1 MILPLSKPP
10 CRRGFTLVELIV
22 AMSLFTV
29 ILLLTAQVSNA
40 ALTITRSTEARLAAQ
55 REASVTAQQ
64 LRTDFAQRIQRL
76 DTPVR
81 FEKKIGNNALFSNP

>member
-1 MILPLSKPP
+1 MILPISKPP

-40 ALTITRSTEARLAAQ
+40 ALTITRSTEARL
-55 REASVTAQQ
+55 
-64 LRTDFAQRIQRL
+64 

-81 FEKKIGNNALFSNP
+81 FEKKLAVTPCFQTHETHETH